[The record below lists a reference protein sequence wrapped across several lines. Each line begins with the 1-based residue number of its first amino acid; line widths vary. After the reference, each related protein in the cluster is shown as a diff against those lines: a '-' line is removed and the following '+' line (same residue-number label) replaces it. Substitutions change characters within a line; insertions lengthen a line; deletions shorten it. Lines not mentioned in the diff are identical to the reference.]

1 MKPLWV
7 PRPINLANDF
17 VIILSTAIKF
27 EESYIMS
34 NLQKSII
41 KLLKLMDIFLFFKL
55 F

>member
-7 PRPINLANDF
+7 PLPMSLANDF
-17 VIILSTAIKF
+17 VIILSTANNF

-41 KLLKLMDIFLFFKL
+41 NLVELIDILLFF
-55 F
+55 